1 MGLEAGWRGEE
12 RQWRR
17 EEGLSESEKLQPR
30 EELVNGTLI
39 IMWGEEAIDK
49 ISISRCCL
57 LSCTL
62 PITVKLL

>member
-30 EELVNGTLI
+30 EELVNGTLLI
-39 IMWGEEAIDK
+39 IMWAEEAIDK
-49 ISISRCCL
+49 IFYFKM
-57 LSCTL
+57 L
-62 PITVKLL
+62 PVELYSSHHC